1 MFGKKL
7 CVVKYK
13 LSNPGTFKVSCVFPG
28 PKLIGG
34 GLMSIDSD
42 AFQEMFATFEAT
54 SSDEFDEPPVRSEL
68 IEPPI
73 RSAEPP
79 PSKQELEAAAAD
91 ELLKIAAA
99 EEKDLEKVRK
109 SQQNKDT
116 FVICCP
122 KGCRI
127 RVKEKHRGQ
136 AGKCPRCQSEFV
148 VPKKAPA
155 PKE

>member
-1 MFGKKL
+1 
-7 CVVKYK
+7 
-13 LSNPGTFKVSCVFPG
+13 
-28 PKLIGG
+28 
-34 GLMSIDSD
+34 MSIDSD

-91 ELLKIAAA
+91 ELLK
-99 EEKDLEKVRK
+99 VRK